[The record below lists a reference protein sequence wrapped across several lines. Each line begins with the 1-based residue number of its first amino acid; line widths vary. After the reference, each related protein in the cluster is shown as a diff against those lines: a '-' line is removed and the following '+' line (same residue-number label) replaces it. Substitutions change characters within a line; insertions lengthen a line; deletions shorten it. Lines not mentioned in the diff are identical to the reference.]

1 MDIYMYA
8 FGEASHPMVLR
19 HVSYGGVSAYMAV
32 SPGRYS
38 VAMRGAGAPASSPP
52 ILVTSFKVN
61 ARTAYTVAGVGLT
74 PACGRKY

>member
-19 HVSYGGVSAYMAV
+19 HVSYGGVSEYMAV

-38 VAMRGAGAPASSPP
+38 VAMRAAGAPASSPP
-52 ILVTSFKVN
+52 CSGHELHG
-61 ARTAYTVAGVGLT
+61 ARADGLHRGWRG
-74 PACGRKY
+74 P